1 MLFLDSYALVYSEFY
16 NNGEDGLVAFQLEDN
31 SKIMIEDVTAKNN
44 AYGIGLTG
52 TGITVKNANMRNNNL
67 YGLEIGDNVST
78 KSLLLEILLSQTTEM
93 QDSSLKTL
101 VFKV

>member
-1 MLFLDSYALVYSEFY
+1 MILYALVYSEIY
-16 NNGEDGLVAFQLEDN
+16 NNGEFGLVAFQLEDN